1 MIIEIVSVSPAQ
13 KTNFSNPFVFVMTFV
28 LDLILAFSEPA
39 EISFTASAAHDVV
52 G

>member
-1 MIIEIVSVSPAQ
+1 
-13 KTNFSNPFVFVMTFV
+13 MTFV

-39 EISFTASAAHDVV
+39 EISFTASAAHDAV